1 MPAPSRELHAGWLPP
16 QAVWGLVGRGTDF
29 SVPSGYTSARSI
41 TLTPLGVTSIRTMET
56 QAAPP
61 SALSAIWQNHSPV
74 VSSSLSSLPGA
85 QAPITSFILR
95 NLAARPFGGIRRI
108 KLSTFSPIFSP
119 PLAFVSPRLFRN
131 SQGGDALPNPLRGR
145 RLVWLFLT
153 TSVYDCPVLLLST
166 PLSGRS
172 GWSTQPRGNPKP
184 DFLEFPYL
192 FSRDLYNFR
201 HKPHSL
207 KYSPSCFDFA

>member
-1 MPAPSRELHAGWLPP
+1 MPGVAFSGNARTFTRSLPKYWNQTCSRANLTASGRSSGTKPP
-16 QAVWGLVGRGTDF
+16 PITKSTTWRGTTRF
-29 SVPSGYTSARSI
+29 
-41 TLTPLGVTSIRTMET
+41 LPLFPFR
-56 QAAPP
+56 
-61 SALSAIWQNHSPV
+61 
-74 VSSSLSSLPGA
+74 
-85 QAPITSFILR
+85 IL
-95 NLAARPFGGIRRI
+95 
-108 KLSTFSPIFSP
+108 SP
-119 PLAFVSPRLFRN
+119 PLALVSPRLFRN

-145 RLVWLFLT
+145 GLVWLFLT
-153 TSVYDCPVLLLST
+153 TPVYDCPVLLLST

-172 GWSTQPRGNPKP
+172 GWSTQPRGNPNP